1 MLASMIFK
9 VFWGIFFR
17 KKKFSSRKKFPTCQ
31 KNLKKPCLRREPF
44 FHGHD
49 NYDQLVR
56 IARVLGTDDL
66 YEYLDKYNIIL
77 VGLGLRKNI
86 LFKRKKKF

>member
-1 MLASMIFK
+1 MGDFFFEKKIFLVEK
-9 VFWGIFFR
+9 NFR
-17 KKKFSSRKKFPTCQ
+17 HAK
-31 KNLKKPCLRREPF
+31 KNLKKLCLRREPF